1 MTYDVNELSVLRES
15 LNYIT
20 IKGSDAQ
27 QVAAL
32 QVKLEQNISDINTSN
47 TKTNT
52 KRTTSK

>member
-1 MTYDVNELSVLRES
+1 MTYDVNELSVLREA

-27 QVAAL
+27 QIAAL
-32 QVKLEQNISDINTSN
+32 QIKLEQNISDINTSN

-52 KRTTSK
+52 KRTTGK

>member
-15 LNYIT
+15 LNHIT

-32 QVKLEQNISDINTSN
+32 QTKLEQNISDINTSN

>member
-1 MTYDVNELSVLRES
+1 MTYDVNELSVLREA
-15 LNYIT
+15 LNHIT
-20 IKGSDAQ
+20 IKGSDAKLI
-27 QVAAL
+27 ADL

>member
-15 LNYIT
+15 LNHIT
-20 IKGSDAQ
+20 IKGTDAKL
-27 QVAAL
+27 VASL
-32 QVKLEQNISDINTSN
+32 QEKLERHISDINTSN

>member
-32 QVKLEQNISDINTSN
+32 QIKLEQNISDINTSK

-52 KRTTSK
+52 KRTTAK

>member
-1 MTYDVNELSVLRES
+1 MTYDVNELSILRES

-32 QVKLEQNISDINTSN
+32 QTKLEQNISDINTSN

>member
-1 MTYDVNELSVLRES
+1 MTYDINELSVLRES
-15 LNYIT
+15 LNHIT

-32 QVKLEQNISDINTSN
+32 QVKLEQNISNINTSK
-47 TKTNT
+47 TKMNT

>member
-1 MTYDVNELSVLRES
+1 MTYDVNELSVLREA

-32 QVKLEQNISDINTSN
+32 QTKLEQNISDINTSK

>member
-15 LNYIT
+15 LNHIT

-32 QVKLEQNISDINTSN
+32 QTKLEQNISNLNTP
-47 TKTNT
+47 KTT

>member
-1 MTYDVNELSVLRES
+1 MTYDVNELSVLREA
-15 LNYIT
+15 LNHIT

-27 QVAAL
+27 LIASL
-32 QVKLEQNISDINTSN
+32 QTKLEHNISDINTSN

>member
-20 IKGSDAQ
+20 IKVSDAQ

-32 QVKLEQNISDINTSN
+32 QIKLEQNISDINTSN

-52 KRTTSK
+52 KRTTAK

>member
-1 MTYDVNELSVLRES
+1 MTYDVNELSVLREA

-20 IKGSDAQ
+20 IKGSDAKLI
-27 QVAAL
+27 ADL

-52 KRTTSK
+52 KRTTAK

>member
-52 KRTTSK
+52 KRTTAK